1 MVHGSMTHL
10 EIEACSKVM
19 WCDKEMICSLCPVPV
34 GPTLGN
40 VLNRTS
46 HHTWR
51 LGGQG
56 MAPWSKVACCVY
68 WSIEPIGFFR
78 I

>member
-68 WSIEPIGFFR
+68 WSIEPISFFW